1 MLRDPKILLLDEATS
16 ALDTQSEKL
25 VKTALD
31 RVMRGR
37 TTVVVAHRLSTIV
50 DADCICVV
58 EGGRIAESG
67 AHAELMQ
74 RDGAYAKL
82 VQRQAMDQST
92 FAEDDSTPSDTAQVT
107 VTVDEE
113 GTPGGGGGEDEK
125 EPLQADK
132 EQKAPGGKKEMSK
145 EEKEKEKEEQQ
156 RIGEVQKQIFA
167 NSGSSLLPLLWGGML
182 AAAIV
187 GAQFPAMQFMF
198 AEIINTLTLCAEV
211 DWCDWPSDS
220 ALLMRAQLNASS
232 SCLLMLRNESV
243 CPVSDPCPITWGT
256 SVPFYS
262 EPKECFEEL
271 KDEGTAMVK
280 W

>member
-1 MLRDPKILLLDEATS
+1 M
-16 ALDTQSEKL
+16 
-25 VKTALD
+25 
-31 RVMRGR
+31 
-37 TTVVVAHRLSTIV
+37 
-50 DADCICVV
+50 
-58 EGGRIAESG
+58 
-67 AHAELMQ
+67 
-74 RDGAYAKL
+74 
-82 VQRQAMDQST
+82 
-92 FAEDDSTPSDTAQVT
+92 
-107 VTVDEE
+107 
-113 GTPGGGGGEDEK
+113 
-125 EPLQADK
+125 
-132 EQKAPGGKKEMSK
+132 
-145 EEKEKEKEEQQ
+145 
-156 RIGEVQKQIFA
+156 QKQIFA